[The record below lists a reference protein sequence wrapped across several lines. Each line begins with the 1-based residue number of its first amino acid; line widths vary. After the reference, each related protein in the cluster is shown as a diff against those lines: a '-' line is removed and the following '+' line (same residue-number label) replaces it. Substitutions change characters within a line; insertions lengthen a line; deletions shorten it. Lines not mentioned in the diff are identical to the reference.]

1 MELKLQQ
8 KELEFWLASISVLGP
23 VKTVKLL
30 NYFGDEEEIYKT
42 KEEALQEVEGISQQD
57 ARCIV
62 ESRKE
67 ERIRRSFSKMVDEGV
82 RLITIHDQA
91 YPERLRHIHKYPYG
105 LFVKGKLPREEKKS
119 VSIVGAR
126 NCTAYGREMAMWF
139 ARELSNAGIQ
149 VISGMAYGI
158 DGSAH
163 QGALQGKTPTYA
175 VLGSGIDVCYPKEH
189 FRLYEDIGH
198 SGGVISEYTLGMPG
212 KAYQFPMRNRII
224 SGLADA
230 VLVVEARSRSGSLIT
245 TDLALEQGKDVFV
258 IPGRIGDPLSEG
270 CLNLLKQGAE
280 PVTSPEDM
288 IHNFHLES
296 VGEWRQLNI
305 LDMFEEHSQKKV
317 YATLSL
323 EPKHLEQILEETQ
336 MLLSEVISI
345 LLKLEMNGFV
355 RETTKNCYIRTQ

>member
-8 KELEFWLASISVLGP
+8 KELEFWLASIPVLGP
-23 VKTVKLL
+23 VKTMKLL
-30 NYFGDEEEIYKT
+30 DFFGSESEIYMA
-42 KEEALQEVEGISQQD
+42 KESILQQVDGISRQD
-57 ARCIV
+57 AKWIV
-62 ESRKE
+62 ESRKDE
-67 ERIRRSFSKMVDEGV
+67 KIRREFSRMVDAGI
-82 RLITIHDQA
+82 RLITIHEQA

-105 LFVKGKLPREEKKS
+105 VFVKGQLPREEKKS

-163 QGALQGKTPTYA
+163 QGALQGNTPTYA

-189 FRLYEDIGH
+189 FRLYEAIGR

-280 PVTSPEDM
+280 PVTSPEDI

-296 VGEWRQLNI
+296 VGEWRQLTI
-305 LDMFEEHSQKKV
+305 LDTLLDHSQKKV
-317 YATLSL
+317 YATLSF

-336 MLLSEVISI
+336 MLLSEVIGV
-345 LLKLEMNGFV
+345 LFQLEMDGFV